1 MHPPANESRRPRF
14 YAGCLTSIT
23 LAAALASG
31 AALAQYP
38 PPGTPADAHCR
49 EVAQARIFSEPNP
62 EGLALQELGFRI
74 WKKCLGDERAAA
86 RAAPTKV
93 TPAATVT
100 PPAAATV
107 PATVA
112 APGATAPAAATPLGT
127 VAFREAAMQVDALE
141 IESSR
146 IALARSRN
154 GAVRAFARR
163 MIADHTTMSQAL
175 NGGVAVS
182 SGASGG
188 PAASGAATP
197 AAGVALDPRNAALVN
212 DLSAVPSGARFDASY
227 GAMQRQAHQ
236 QAVAMFAAYAQGGYY
251 PPLQSFAAQ
260 ALPYLERH
268 LALARRLPGASR

>member
-1 MHPPANESRRPRF
+1 MAIAV
-14 YAGCLTSIT
+14 AG
-23 LAAALASG
+23 ALASG
-31 AALAQYP
+31 AAVAQYP

-62 EGLALQELGFRI
+62 EGLALQELGYRI

-86 RAAPTKV
+86 RAAPSKV
-93 TPAATVT
+93 TRAATVT
-100 PPAAATV
+100 PPAAATA

-112 APGATAPAAATPLGT
+112 APVATAPAAATPLGT
-127 VAFREAAMQVDALE
+127 VAFREAAMQVGALE

-163 MIADHTTMSQAL
+163 MIADHAMMSQAL
-175 NGGVAVS
+175 NGGAGVS
-182 SGASGG
+182 S
-188 PAASGAATP
+188 AAPGGAA
-197 AAGVALDPRNAALVN
+197 AAGAALDARNAALVN
-212 DLSAVPSGARFDASY
+212 DLSALPPGARFDASY

-236 QAVAMFAAYAQGGYY
+236 QAVAMFAAYAQGGYDR
-251 PPLQSFAAQ
+251 PLQAFAAQ

-268 LALARRLPGASR
+268 LALARRLPGGSR